1 MHFQTTFRPAR
12 RAFRRLLGVLVVRRI
27 RDAFIKRHRDIRPEI
42 HLRAR
47 RHFRR
52 QKLLGSVDMGTEI
65 HAFLF
70 DLAHRAQ
77 AEYLEPA
84 AVGEHRAR
92 PLHKLMQAPG
102 RFNQFRTGT
111 QK

>member
-1 MHFQTTFRPAR
+1 
-12 RAFRRLLGVLVVRRI
+12 
-27 RDAFIKRHRDIRPEI
+27 
-42 HLRAR
+42 
-47 RHFRR
+47 
-52 QKLLGSVDMGTEI
+52 MGTEI